1 MRLRDAGL
9 LAGTL
14 LALALLTG
22 CHRAKNQNPYFYST
36 QQDVPKFKSDNA
48 TPHAIAQNEIALAQ
62 EYIKMG
68 KYDIAL
74 TRLQN
79 AIKVEPSS
87 PDGYTVLGLLYERI
101 NRPELAEANYA
112 KAVKLAPDK
121 GDMLNNYG
129 AWLCRSGHPAQ
140 ADVEFRKALA
150 DPFYQTPTMAMG
162 NAAMCALKAGN
173 TTAAEGYAR
182 QTLALQPNNIDALQ
196 MLATL
201 LFQRGDYMNARAFV
215 ERYLATGQYSPT
227 VLELGAKIE
236 DKLGDPAAARSYRER
251 IASDAP
257 QPSPSEN

>member
-1 MRLRDAGL
+1 MRLRDVGL
-9 LAGTL
+9 LTATF
-14 LALALLTG
+14 LALALLAG

-36 QQDVPKFKSDNA
+36 QQDVPKFKSNA
-48 TPHAIAQNEIALAQ
+48 DTPHAIAQNEIALAQ

-68 KYDIAL
+68 KYDVAL

-79 AIKVEPSS
+79 AVKVEPNS

-140 ADVEFRKALA
+140 ADAQFRKALA
-150 DPFYQTPTMAMG
+150 DPFYQTPTLAMG

-173 TTAAEGYAR
+173 TALAEGYAR
-182 QTLALQPNNIDALQ
+182 QTLALQSNNIDAMQ
-196 MLATL
+196 MLADL
-201 LFQRGDYMNARAFV
+201 AYQRGDYMNARAFV
-215 ERYLATGQYSPT
+215 ERYLATGQYSPA

-236 DKLGDPAAARSYRER
+236 EKLGDPAAARSYRAR

-257 QPSPSEN
+257 PPAPSQN